1 MINLKI
7 DTHYQVQRYTSD
19 TLDKYDRNRSTQIS
33 KQITSDLLNDSMV
46 NSRRTDRKVCYTSFQ
61 FVFPVT
67 EAQIFALSLYNN
79 RTVLVSFF

>member
-1 MINLKI
+1 MHITKLNFIPVIALINMIEIEVLRL
-7 DTHYQVQRYTSD
+7 V
-19 TLDKYDRNRSTQIS
+19 S
-33 KQITSDLLNDSMV
+33 KLRETFSMIPRV

>member
-1 MINLKI
+1 MHITKLNFIPVIALINMIEIEVLRL
-7 DTHYQVQRYTSD
+7 V
-19 TLDKYDRNRSTQIS
+19 S
-33 KQITSDLLNDSMV
+33 KLRETFSMIPWV
-46 NSRRTDRKVCYTSFQ
+46 NSRRTDRKVCYASFQ

>member
-1 MINLKI
+1 MHITKLNFIPVIALINMIEIEVLRL
-7 DTHYQVQRYTSD
+7 V
-19 TLDKYDRNRSTQIS
+19 S
-33 KQITSDLLNDSMV
+33 KLRETFSMIPWV
-46 NSRRTDRKVCYTSFQ
+46 NSRKIDRQVCYTSFQ